1 MRHRVSS
8 KRLKRSSG
16 ELKSLLRNQAS
27 QLFERGSVTTTLPK
41 AKILRP
47 FAEKLVTSAK
57 DVNFNSIKK
66 VKAVLV
72 NDSAV
77 RNLFKNVAPKFLQRP
92 GGYTRIVKLGVRQGD
107 NAPMARIELVS
118 AALSHTVRVPQH
130 SRRGSRISPPA
141 PRAAVEPPPSSRDH
155 GKRKVKNAK
164 N

>member
-16 ELKSLLRNQAS
+16 ELKALLKNQAG

-47 FAEKLVTSAK
+47 FAEKLVTLAK
-57 DVNFNSIKK
+57 DTSFNNVKK
-66 VKAVLV
+66 AKAILV
-72 NDSAV
+72 NDATV
-77 RNLFKNVAPKFLQRP
+77 RSLFENVAPKFLQRP

-107 NAPMARIELVS
+107 NASMAKIELV
-118 AALSHTVRVPQH
+118 TPP
-130 SRRGSRISPPA
+130 SPPA
-141 PRAAVEPPPSSRDH
+141 TGGKAVPA
-155 GKRKVKNAK
+155 KVKKAKNAK

>member
-16 ELKSLLRNQAS
+16 ELKALLKNQAS

-47 FAEKLVTSAK
+47 FAEKLVTLAK
-57 DVNFNSIKK
+57 DIGFNSVKK

-72 NDSAV
+72 NDSVV
-77 RNLFKNVAPKFLQRP
+77 RNLFENVAPKFLQRP

-107 NAPMARIELVS
+107 NAPMARIELVENTAKS
-118 AALSHTVRVPQH
+118 LS
-130 SRRGSRISPPA
+130 
-141 PRAAVEPPPSSRDH
+141 PRSDK
-155 GKRKVKNAK
+155 GKNAK